1 MIITTKT
8 NTLMEENNDERRDDV
23 IENHKALREER
34 VLSRLP
40 FESRFCL
47 VTDKNYLQLS
57 DLAVCFA
64 R

>member
-23 IENHKALREER
+23 IENQK
-34 VLSRLP
+34 VLDLFLSSLP